1 MNRQKKHNNMPA
13 YQELGKDGNMEERSL
28 RVVGTNKTFFNKLT
42 NTLTKILIPTQ
53 IGINGMRISMKR
65 NALIKAFEN
74 SKEDIDA
81 NKKEIAEKKYE
92 DAYTAYLEA
101 LDKYV
106 LDTIYKKVKNQTATQ
121 LESMALSQYYG
132 IVQLK
137 QSEYTEYKYRKQKYL
152 LELDKETVMN
162 SGKQKTIDKYQD
174 FYISKQD
181 SLYKGIL
188 KNYSVKLADTTNV
201 YDSAKDWIYIKI
213 FETLEDYIKNI
224 LPLKI
229 NDPKLEKVVKEYEK
243 YEKFTVGKLDA
254 RDNIEK
260 NMILLGI
267 SRNLF
272 THSLPLVVAEQC
284 YMKLLKDARCLVQDT
299 KIAAK
304 REKAYTL
311 ILNLIEDYNI
321 RLLATKVYWEN
332 SREREE
338 FKKFYNQYKNVEKLK
353 EVDFIEYVKEKEI
366 LFIKTDLKKI
376 SKDKTDYSRLQK
388 YYKRKLVDFGAMK
401 DIKLTRQNTNKYF
414 GKSIKKSKIA

>member
-1 MNRQKKHNNMPA
+1 
-13 YQELGKDGNMEERSL
+13 MEERSL
-28 RVVGTNKTFFNKLT
+28 RVVGTDKTFFNKLT
-42 NTLTKILIPTQ
+42 NTITKLLIPTQ

-74 SKEDIDA
+74 AEEEEDA
-81 NKKEIAEKKYE
+81 SKKEIADQKYE

-106 LDTIYKKVKNQTATQ
+106 LDTIYKKVKNETATK

-137 QSEYTEYKYRKQKYL
+137 QNEYVEYKYRKQKYL
-152 LELDKETVMN
+152 LELDNESVIN
-162 SGKQKTIDKYQD
+162 SGKQKTIEKYQE

-181 SLYKGIL
+181 TLYKGIL
-188 KNYSVKLADTTNV
+188 KNYSVKLADNTNV
-201 YDSAKDWIYIKI
+201 YDASKEWIYIKI

-229 NDPKLEKVVKEYEK
+229 NDPKFEKVVKEYEK
-243 YEKFTVGKLDA
+243 YEKFSVGKLDA

-260 NMILLGI
+260 NLILLGI

-304 REKAYTL
+304 REKAYTML
-311 ILNLIEDYNI
+311 LNLIEDYNI
-321 RLLATKVYWEN
+321 RLLATKVYWDN
-332 SREREE
+332 PKDRET
-338 FKKFYNQYKNVEKLK
+338 FKRFHEKYKIIEKLK
-353 EVDFIEYVKEKEI
+353 EVDFIEYVKQKEI
-366 LFIKTDLKKI
+366 LFVREEIKCIQTE
-376 SKDKTDYSRLQK
+376 KTDYSKLVK
-388 YYKRKLVDFGAMK
+388 YYKRKLVDYGVMRE
-401 DIKLTRQNTNKYF
+401 IKEVKTESRSFARKGITVK
-414 GKSIKKSKIA
+414 IKELASA

>member
-1 MNRQKKHNNMPA
+1 MKHNNIPA
-13 YQELGKDGNMEERSL
+13 YQELGKDGKMEERSL
-28 RVVGTNKTFFNKLT
+28 RVVGTDKTFFNKLT
-42 NTLTKILIPTQ
+42 NTLTKLLIPTQ

-65 NALIKAFEN
+65 NALIKAYEN
-74 SKEDIDA
+74 SKEDVDVS
-81 NKKEIAEKKYE
+81 KKEIAEKKYE

-152 LELDKETVMN
+152 LELDKETVIN
-162 SGKQKTIDKYQD
+162 SGKQKTIDKYQE

-201 YDSAKDWIYIKI
+201 YDSAKDWIYMKI
-213 FETLEDYIKNI
+213 FDTLEDYIKNI

-284 YMKLLKDARCLVQDT
+284 YMKLLKDARCLIQDT

-304 REKAYTL
+304 REKAYTML
-311 ILNLIEDYNI
+311 LNLIEDYSI

-332 SREREE
+332 AKEREK
-338 FKKFYNQYKNVEKLK
+338 FKAFYEKYKDIEKLK
-353 EVDFIEYVKEKEI
+353 EIDFIEYVKQKEI
-366 LFIKTDLKKI
+366 LFMKEDIKNIQNEKI
-376 SKDKTDYSRLQK
+376 DYTRLIK
-388 YYKRKLVDFGAMK
+388 YYKRKLVDYGVMK
-401 DIKLTRQNTNKYF
+401 EIRDCQTKKGKY
-414 GKSIKKSKIA
+414 IKKKISTRMQEYASA

>member
-1 MNRQKKHNNMPA
+1 
-13 YQELGKDGNMEERSL
+13 MEERSL
-28 RVVGTNKTFFNKLT
+28 RVVGTDKTFFNKLT
-42 NTLTKILIPTQ
+42 NTLTKLLIPTQ

-65 NALIKAFEN
+65 NALIKTYEIA
-74 SKEDIDA
+74 KEEQDVK
-81 NKKEIAEKKYE
+81 KKENADKKYE
-92 DAYTAYLEA
+92 EAYTAYLEA

-106 LDTIYKKVKNQTATQ
+106 LDTIYKKVKNETATQ

-152 LELDKETVMN
+152 LELDKENVMN
-162 SGKQKTIDKYQD
+162 SNKQKIKDKYKA

-181 SLYKGIL
+181 MLYKGIL

-201 YDSAKDWIYIKI
+201 YDSTKDW
-213 FETLEDYIKNI
+213 IKNI

-229 NDPKLEKVVKEYEK
+229 KDPKLEKVVKEYEK
-243 YEKFTVGKLDA
+243 YEKFSVGKLDA

-299 KIAAK
+299 KIASK
-304 REKAYTL
+304 REKAYTML
-311 ILNLIEDYNI
+311 LNLIEDYNI

-332 SREREE
+332 PKEREK
-338 FKKFYNQYKNVEKLK
+338 FKVFHEKYKDIEKLK
-353 EVDFIEYVKEKEI
+353 EIDFLEYIKQKEI
-366 LFIKTDLKKI
+366 LFMKEDIKNVKGE
-376 SKDKTDYSRLQK
+376 KTDYSRLIK
-388 YYKRKLVDFGAMK
+388 YYKRKLVDYGVMK
-401 DIKLTRQNTNKYF
+401 EIRKAKKQNVKYF
-414 GKSIKKSKIA
+414 GKRIKEQKIA

>member
-1 MNRQKKHNNMPA
+1 
-13 YQELGKDGNMEERSL
+13 MEERSL
-28 RVVGTNKTFFNKLT
+28 RVVGTDKTFFNKLT

-65 NALIKAFEN
+65 NALLKAYEI
-74 SKEDIDA
+74 SEEDEIDL

-106 LDTIYKKVKNQTATQ
+106 LDTIYKKVKNETATK

-137 QSEYTEYKYRKQKYL
+137 KNEYVEYKYRKQKYL

-162 SGKQKTIDKYQD
+162 SAKGKVIEKYQK

-181 SLYKGIL
+181 GLYKGIL
-188 KNYSVKLADTTNV
+188 KNYSIKLADNTNI
-201 YDSAKDWIYIKI
+201 YDSTKEWIYIKI
-213 FETLEDYIKNI
+213 FDTLEEYIKNI

-229 NDPKLEKVVKEYEK
+229 NDQKMESIVKEYEK
-243 YEKFTVGKLDA
+243 YERFSVGKLDA

-304 REKAYTL
+304 REKAYTML
-311 ILNLIEDYNI
+311 LTMVEDYNI
-321 RLLATKVYWEN
+321 GLLATEVYSEN
-332 SREREE
+332 SKDREE
-338 FKKFYNQYKNVEKLK
+338 FKSFYDKYKIIEKLK
-353 EVDFIEYVKEKEI
+353 ETDFIEYVKQKEI
-366 LFIKTDLKKI
+366 LFLREDIKKAEQE
-376 SKDKTDYSRLQK
+376 KTDYSRLIK
-388 YYKRKLVDFGAMK
+388 YYKRKLVDYGVMREIK
-401 DIKLTRQNTNKYF
+401 DKKTYDKQYKRNKENLGIKELANVC
-414 GKSIKKSKIA
+414 

>member
-1 MNRQKKHNNMPA
+1 
-13 YQELGKDGNMEERSL
+13 MEERSL
-28 RVVGTNKTFFNKLT
+28 RVVGTDKTFFNKIT
-42 NTLTKILIPTQ
+42 NTLTKLLIPTQ

-65 NALIKAFEN
+65 NALIKAYE
-74 SKEDIDA
+74 A
-81 NKKEIAEKKYE
+81 AEQDSDDTKYE

-101 LDKYV
+101 LDKFV
-106 LDTIYKKVKNQTATQ
+106 LDTIYKKVKNNTASK

-137 QSEYTEYKYRKQKYL
+137 QNEYVEYKYRKQKYL

-162 SGKQKTIDKYQD
+162 SGKAKIVEKYQQ

-188 KNYSVKLADTTNV
+188 KNYSVKLADNTNV
-201 YDSAKDWIYIKI
+201 YDASKEWIYVKI
-213 FETLEDYIKNI
+213 FNTLEDYIKNI

-229 NDPKLEKVVKEYEK
+229 NDAKLEKVVKEYEK
-243 YEKFTVGKLDA
+243 YERFAVGKLDA

-260 NMILLGI
+260 NLILLGI

-304 REKAYTL
+304 REKAYTML
-311 ILNLIEDYNI
+311 LNLIEDYNI
-321 RLLATKVYWEN
+321 RLLSTKVYWDN
-332 SREREE
+332 AKSREQ
-338 FKKFYNQYKNVEKLK
+338 FKRFHEKYKEIEKLK
-353 EVDFIEYVKEKEI
+353 EIDFIEYVKQKEI
-366 LFIKTDLKKI
+366 LFVREDIKKI
-376 SKDKTDYSRLQK
+376 ENDITDYSRLIK
-388 YYKRKLVDFGAMK
+388 YYKRKLVDYGVMK
-401 DIKLTRQNTNKYF
+401 EIREFKTITKKY
-414 GKSIKKSKIA
+414 IKKKISSNIDEVVSA

>member
-1 MNRQKKHNNMPA
+1 
-13 YQELGKDGNMEERSL
+13 MEERSL
-28 RVVGTNKTFFNKLT
+28 RVVGTDKTFFNKLT

-65 NALIKAFEN
+65 NALIRAYEN
-74 SKEDIDA
+74 SKEDCDE
-81 NKKEIAEKKYE
+81 NRKENAEKKYE
-92 DAYTAYLEA
+92 DAYTAYLEV

-152 LELDKETVMN
+152 LELDKENVMN
-162 SGKQKTIDKYQD
+162 SGKQKMIERYQN

-181 SLYKGIL
+181 TLYKGIL

-201 YDSAKDWIYIKI
+201 YDSTKDWIYMKI

-272 THSLPLVVAEQC
+272 THSLPLVVAELC
-284 YMKLLKDARCLVQDT
+284 YMKLLKDARCLIKDT
-299 KIAAK
+299 KIATK
-304 REKAYTL
+304 REKAYTML
-311 ILNLIEDYNI
+311 LNLMEDYNI
-321 RLLATKVYWEN
+321 RLLATKVYWDN
-332 SREREE
+332 AKEREQ
-338 FKKFYNQYKNVEKLK
+338 FKSFYEKYKDIEKLK
-353 EVDFIEYVKEKEI
+353 EIDFLEYVKQKEI
-366 LFIKTDLKKI
+366 LFMKEDIKNI
-376 SKDKTDYSRLQK
+376 QNEKTDYTRLIK
-388 YYKRKLVDFGAMK
+388 YYKRKLVDYGVMK
-401 DIKLTRQNTNKYF
+401 EIKM
-414 GKSIKKSKIA
+414 

>member
-1 MNRQKKHNNMPA
+1 
-13 YQELGKDGNMEERSL
+13 MEERSL
-28 RVVGTNKTFFNKLT
+28 RLVGTDKTFFNKLT
-42 NTLTKILIPTQ
+42 NTLTKLLIPTQ

-65 NALIKAFEN
+65 NAVIKAYQ
-74 SKEDIDA
+74 SADED
-81 NKKEIAEKKYE
+81 EKKYE

-106 LDTIYKKVKNQTATQ
+106 LDTIYKKVKNQTASE
-121 LESMALSQYYG
+121 LESAALSQYYG

-137 QSEYTEYKYRKQKYL
+137 ESEYVEYKYRKQKYL

-162 SGKQKTIDKYQD
+162 TGKQKVIDKYKL

-201 YDSAKDWIYIKI
+201 YDVAKEWIYVKI
-213 FETLEDYIKNI
+213 FATLEDYIKNI

-254 RDNIEK
+254 RDHIEK

-267 SRNLF
+267 SRTLF

-304 REKAYTL
+304 REKAYSMLLT
-311 ILNLIEDYNI
+311 LIEDYNI
-321 RLLATKVYWEN
+321 RLLATKVYWDN
-332 SREREE
+332 SKEREQ
-338 FKKFYNQYKNVEKLK
+338 FKRFHGKYKDIEKLK
-353 EVDFIEYVKEKEI
+353 DIDFIEYVKQKEI
-366 LFIKTDLKKI
+366 LFIKEDIQKMKGE
-376 SKDKTDYSRLQK
+376 KTDYSRLIK
-388 YYKRKLVDFGAMK
+388 YYKRKLVDYGVMK
-401 DIKLTRQNTNKYF
+401 DIRDYTTKDGKYL
-414 GKSIKKSKIA
+414 KSKVSTIMNEYASA